1 MLTPEN
7 FIVLRLCVLLYLS
20 GEEKGVCVCV
30 RAVRARACVLTGD
43 RSSGPVN

>member
-20 GEEKGVCVCV
+20 GKEKGVCVC
-30 RAVRARACVLTGD
+30 ACACACCPCACMCAD
-43 RSSGPVN
+43 R